1 MMDWVMIVDDDAA
14 SLEAASRAL
23 DRVGIRVTAMQSGR
37 ALMDYLNDNPDAS
50 PDLVLL
56 DSVMPE
62 QDGFETLKALRK
74 AREGRQ
80 EIPVIFLS
88 ADHKEEAETRG
99 LRLGALDFIRKPLV
113 PEILVSRVQN
123 ALRTQE
129 KLQQLER
136 NAMTDRMTGFLN
148 KDTVEDRMEHIC
160 RTEAGFLC
168 VLDLDSF
175 KLINDLYGHDV
186 GDRTLILFSNLLK
199 NNMRTE
205 DVCGRIGGD
214 EFILFAKNMRTESEL
229 RRFTERINNG
239 FIEMMK
245 RLLGEEQLKLPMG
258 VSIGAAAVPA
268 HGQDYRKLFH
278 LADQALNTV
287 KQNGKHGCA
296 LNGSPQMNFA
306 AVGGALNLEA
316 VTMILEER
324 NISTNAM
331 WMGREA
337 FINIY
342 RYMMRYMERYHGVAY
357 RVLFTIRPLSDV
369 GPESHVGIVE
379 QFRQMVQE
387 SLRNSDVM
395 VEVSQTQIFLL
406 LPETHDNGIDVVTER
421 LMQKWRAS
429 EYCDKAVITWEAGP
443 IHLAAHDARKVEKK
457 REDHIVA
464 VGCEDVLRAMGGDAD
479 MPKARLTGLDA
490 PDALFALLK
499 NERPDLILL
508 EAGTPGAGALETLR
522 RLKNHTWRAKDI
534 PVIVVTSEATR
545 QTEVSAL
552 RLGAEDCVRRPF
564 DDRMLVHRAR
574 RAVERCRMEESLA
587 HEAMVRTEES
597 EDRLMHIV
605 SALITAVDAR
615 DTFAAGHS
623 IRVAGIARRIAE
635 RCGYIDRKLSEIY
648 MMGLLHDVGNLT
660 VPEEILNKPAALT
673 PAEYEIVREHTVLGA
688 KTLEEFSE
696 MPSLAVG
703 ARWHHERYD
712 GRGYP
717 DGLAG
722 ENIPEEARII
732 AVAEAYDAM
741 NSRRGYRDALAPE
754 AIRDALE
761 QGAGEQF
768 DPRYARI
775 MLEIIDEDAANA
787 AN

>member
-1 MMDWVMIVDDDAA
+1 MMDWVMIVDDDAT
-14 SLEAASRAL
+14 SLEAASQAL
-23 DRVGIRVTAMQSGR
+23 NAAGIRVTAMQSGR
-37 ALMDYLNDNPDAS
+37 ALIDYLNENPALS

-56 DSVMPE
+56 DSVMPG
-62 QDGFETLKALRK
+62 QDGFETLKALRR

-99 LRLGALDFIRKPLV
+99 LQLGALDFIRKPLV

-136 NAMTDRMTGFLN
+136 SAMIDRMTGFLN
-148 KDTVEDRMEHIC
+148 KDTAEDRMEHIC
-160 RTEAGFLC
+160 QTEAGFLC

-229 RRFTERINNG
+229 RRFTERINKG
-239 FIEMMK
+239 YIEMMK
-245 RLLGEEQLKLPMG
+245 RLLREDQLKLPMG

-296 LNGSPQMNFA
+296 LNGSPQMNFTSIN
-306 AVGGALNLEA
+306 GALNLEA

-357 RVLFTIRPLSDV
+357 RVLFTIRPVSDV
-369 GPESHVGIVE
+369 GREGHVDIVE

-421 LMQKWRAS
+421 LMRKWRAS

-443 IHLAAHDARKVEKK
+443 VHLTPHDDRKSEKR
-457 REDHIVA
+457 REDRVVA
-464 VGCEDVLRAMGGDAD
+464 VGAPDARGDVEAALAAPDVRV
-479 MPKARLTGLDA
+479 TGLDSA
-490 PDALFALLK
+490 EALFGYLK
-499 NERPDLILL
+499 DNPVDLILL
-508 EAGTPGAGALETLR
+508 EAGAPDADAAGTLR
-522 RLKNHTWRAKDI
+522 RLKNNSWRVKDI
-534 PVIVVTSEATR
+534 PVVLVTSEATR
-545 QTEVSAL
+545 ALEVAAL
-552 RLGAEDCVRRPF
+552 RMGAEDCVRRPF
-564 DDRMLVHRAR
+564 DGEMLAHRVR
-574 RAVERCRMEESLA
+574 RAIERCRLEDNLA
-587 HEAMVRTEES
+587 HEAMLRTEES
-597 EDRLMHIV
+597 QDRLMHIV
-605 SALITAVDAR
+605 SALTTAIDAR
-615 DTFAAGHS
+615 DTYAAGHS
-623 IRVAGIARRIAE
+623 MRVAGYARRIAE
-635 RCGYIDRKLSEIY
+635 RCGYSDRKLSEIY
-648 MMGLLHDVGNLT
+648 MMGLLHDVGNLA
-660 VPEEILNKPAALT
+660 VSEDILNKPAALT
-673 PAEYEIVREHTVLGA
+673 PAEYDSVREHTLVGA

-696 MPSLAVG
+696 MPSLALG

-712 GRGYP
+712 GKGYP
-717 DGLAG
+717 DGLMG

-741 NSRRGYRDALAPE
+741 NSRRAYRDRLAPE
-754 AIRDALE
+754 AIRDARE
-761 QGAGEQF
+761 QGAGAQF
-768 DPRYARI
+768 DPRFARI
-775 MLEIIDEDAANA
+775 MLELVEEDENE
-787 AN
+787 

>member
-1 MMDWVMIVDDDAA
+1 MMDWVMIVDDDAT

-23 DRVGIRVTAMQSGR
+23 NHVGIRVTAMRSGPE
-37 ALMDYLNDNPDAS
+37 LLHYLNENPAAS

-62 QDGFETLKALRK
+62 QDGFETLKALRT

-113 PEILVSRVQN
+113 PEILVSRVLN

-129 KLQQLER
+129 KLQQLEH
-136 NAMTDRMTGFLN
+136 NAMIDRMTGFLN

-214 EFILFAKNMRTESEL
+214 EFILFAKNMRTEGEL
-229 RRFTERINNG
+229 SRFTERINNG

-268 HGQDYRKLFH
+268 QGQDYRKLFH

-296 LNGSPQMNFA
+296 LSGSPQMNFA

-357 RVLFTIRPLSDV
+357 RVLFTIRPLGDM
-369 GPESHVGIVE
+369 GRESHMGIVE

-421 LMQKWRAS
+421 LMQKWRGS
-429 EYCDKAVITWEAGP
+429 PYCDKAVITWEAGP
-443 IHLAAHDARKVEKK
+443 VHLTAHDERKVEKK
-457 REDHIVA
+457 REDHIAA
-464 VGCEDVLRAMGGDAD
+464 VRCEDALKALGSDA
-479 MPKARLTGLDA
+479 PQARLTGLDA
-490 PDALFALLK
+490 PAALFALLK
-499 NERPDLILL
+499 DERPDLILL
-508 EAGTPGAGALETLR
+508 EAATPDADALETLR

-534 PVIVVTSEATR
+534 PVIMVTDDATR
-545 QTEVSAL
+545 ALEVPAL
-552 RLGAEDCVRRPF
+552 QLGAEDCVRRPF
-564 DDRMLVHRAR
+564 DDKLLVHRVR
-574 RAVERCRMEESLA
+574 RAVERCRMEENLA
-587 HEAMVRTEES
+587 HESMIRTEEGQ
-597 EDRLMHIV
+597 DRLMHIV

-615 DTFAAGHS
+615 DNFAAGHS

-635 RCGYIDRKLSEIY
+635 RCGHIDRKLNEIY

-660 VPEEILNKPAALT
+660 VPEDILNKPAALT
-673 PAEYEIVREHTVLGA
+673 PAEYDIVREHTVLGA

-712 GRGYP
+712 GGGYP

-741 NSRRGYRDALAPE
+741 HSQRGYRDALAPA
-754 AIRDALE
+754 AIREALE
-761 QGAGEQF
+761 QGAGTQF
-768 DPRYARI
+768 DPRFARI
-775 MLEIIDEDAANA
+775 MLEIIDEDAGGGANG
-787 AN
+787 

>member
-1 MMDWVMIVDDDAA
+1 MMDWVMIVDDDAT
-14 SLEAASRAL
+14 SLEAARQAL

-37 ALMDYLNDNPDAS
+37 ALMDYLNENPAAS

-56 DSVMPE
+56 DSDMPE
-62 QDGFETLKALRK
+62 QDGFETLKALRR

-88 ADHKEEAETRG
+88 ADRKEEAETRG
-99 LRLGALDFIRKPLV
+99 LQLGALDFIRKPLV

-136 NAMTDRMTGFLN
+136 NAMIDRMTGFLN
-148 KDTVEDRMEHIC
+148 KDTAEDRMEHIC
-160 RTEAGFLC
+160 QTEAGFLC

-229 RRFTERINNG
+229 RRFTERINQG
-239 FIEMMK
+239 FIDMMK
-245 RLLGEEQLKLPMG
+245 HLLDEEQLKLPMG

-268 HGQDYRKLFH
+268 HGQDYHKLFH

-296 LNGSPQMNFA
+296 LNGTPQMNFA
-306 AVGGALNLEA
+306 SINGSLNLEA

-357 RVLFTIRPLSDV
+357 RVLFTIRPMSDV
-369 GPESHVGIVE
+369 GLEHHAGIVE

-421 LMQKWRAS
+421 LMHKWRAS
-429 EYCDKAVITWEAGP
+429 EYSDKAMITWEAGP
-443 IHLAAHDARKVEKK
+443 VHLAARDARKPEKR

-464 VGCEDVLRAMGGDAD
+464 VGCADALRAVEAAADAPKPRLTAPDDAD
-479 MPKARLTGLDA
+479 GLFDILKADV
-490 PDALFALLK
+490 
-499 NERPDLILL
+499 PDLILL
-508 EAGTPGAGALETLR
+508 DADVSQADALSTLR
-522 RLKNHTWRAKDI
+522 RLKNNTWRAKDV
-534 PVIVVTSEATR
+534 PVILVTSEATR
-545 QTEVSAL
+545 EMEVPAL
-552 RLGAEDCVRRPF
+552 GLEAEDCVRRPF
-564 DDRMLVHRAR
+564 DDQMLVHRAR
-574 RAVERCRMEESLA
+574 RAVERCRLEESLA

-597 EDRLMHIV
+597 QDRLMHIV
-605 SALITAVDAR
+605 SALVTAIDAR

-623 IRVAGIARRIAE
+623 IRVAEYARRIAG

-660 VPEEILNKPAALT
+660 VPEDILNKPAALT
-673 PAEYEIVREHTVLGA
+673 PAEYDIVREHTVVGA

-696 MPSLAVG
+696 MPSLALG

-712 GRGYP
+712 GKGYP
-717 DGLAG
+717 DGLMG

-732 AVAEAYDAM
+732 AVAEAFDAM
-741 NSRRGYRDALAPE
+741 NSRRGYRDRLAPE
-754 AIRDALE
+754 AIRAALE
-761 QGAGEQF
+761 QGAGAQF
-768 DPRYARI
+768 DPRFARI
-775 MLEIIDEDAANA
+775 MLEIIKEDAANGV
-787 AN
+787 N